1 MEQLNVSKLADILRV
16 KKKTDLEIIKELEA
30 IIQQQ
35 IMMGGDML
43 DKLESAVVRATEIKF
58 SFGQE

>member
-1 MEQLNVSKLADILRV
+1 MEQINVSKLADILRV
-16 KKKTDLEIIKELEA
+16 KKKTDPEIIKELEML
-30 IIQQQ
+30 IQQQ
-35 IMMGGDML
+35 IMYGGDML

>member
-1 MEQLNVSKLADILRV
+1 MEQLNVSKLVDILRV
-16 KKKTDLEIIKELEA
+16 KKKTNEEIIRELEML
-30 IIQQQ
+30 IQQQ
-35 IMMGGDML
+35 IMYGGDML